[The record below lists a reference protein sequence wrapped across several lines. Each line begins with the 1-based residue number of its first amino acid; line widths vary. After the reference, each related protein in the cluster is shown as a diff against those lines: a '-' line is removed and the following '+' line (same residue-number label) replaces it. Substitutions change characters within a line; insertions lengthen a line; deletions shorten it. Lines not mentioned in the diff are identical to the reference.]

1 MNGAVAPQRIDID
14 ALPAQRWKN
23 GAGLTRE
30 LAVGPVGAGPDD
42 FDWRLSVA
50 EVEHDAPFSAFA
62 GVDRCI
68 GLLRGAGM
76 DLVSSEGAVVHSLQ
90 PLRPWSFDGARP
102 LTARLA
108 ATACR
113 DFNVMTRHGR
123 WRADVRVLHGAAAL
137 ASGQV
142 TLLLCVAGTWQ
153 AGSDTLAPMR
163 ALLWRGLDAPI
174 TVAPKA
180 DAAGAALLHV
190 RLCHDPFR

>member
-1 MNGAVAPQRIDID
+1 MNASAAPQRIDIE

-30 LAVGPVGAGPDD
+30 LAVGPAGARLDD

-50 EVEHDAPFSAFA
+50 ELEHDAPFSAFV

-68 GLLRGAGM
+68 VLLRGAGM
-76 DLVSSEGAVVHSLQ
+76 ALCSEDGAVVQALQ
-90 PLRPWSFDGARP
+90 PLQPCCFDGARP

-108 ATACR
+108 GAACR

-123 WRADVRVLHGAAAL
+123 WRADVRVLHGAAAV

-142 TLLLCVAGTWQ
+142 TLLLCVAGSWQ
-153 AGSDTLAPMR
+153 AGSEMLAPMQ
-163 ALLWRGLDAPI
+163 ALLWQGLDAPI
-174 TVAPKA
+174 NVAPKA
-180 DAAGAALLHV
+180 DEQGAAMLYV